1 MAYEYYMIYN
11 VSKNKYAHN
20 VSGNNDATKIWDD
33 NEWEKNDALIGFY
46 SDDNNDY
53 HFVIFCLPGYAIFV
67 QSEENNLKKNFN
79 FEDKTIRIPPA
90 ILINLNN
97 AYDTEFIHSK
107 IHSSDIEND
116 ESCNSHI
123 DDESEDESEDE
134 IEDKD
139 SIVEFSEIFISCKEH
154 TDIILLLEKY
164 HNNTNNIYKQRSYNE
179 AIVKIINISYVLNI
193 DSINNL
199 KVGKSIKR
207 KITEYLERV

>member
-20 VSGNNDATKIWDD
+20 VSGNNDATQIWDD
-33 NEWEKNDALIGFY
+33 NEWDKNDALIGFY

-67 QSEENNLKKNFN
+67 QSEENKSKTNFN

-90 ILINLNN
+90 ILVNLNN

-107 IHSSDIEND
+107 INSSDIEIHEN
-116 ESCNSHI
+116 CNSYI
-123 DDESEDESEDE
+123 DDGSEDETDE
-134 IEDKD
+134 D
-139 SIVEFSEIFISCKEH
+139 SIFEFSKIFISCKEH

-164 HNNTNNIYKQRSYNE
+164 RNNTNNIYKQRSYNN
-179 AIVKIINISYVLNI
+179 AIIKVINVSYMLNI

-207 KITEYLERV
+207 KITEYLERI